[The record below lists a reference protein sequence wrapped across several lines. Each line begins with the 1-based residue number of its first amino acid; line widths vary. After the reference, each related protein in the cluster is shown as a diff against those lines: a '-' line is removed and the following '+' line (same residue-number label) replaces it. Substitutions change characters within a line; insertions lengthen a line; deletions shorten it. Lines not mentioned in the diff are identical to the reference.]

1 MGICARSEETIHH
14 GLFHLANLID
24 PIDPDGTLGEVRQM
38 GGGVDA

>member
-14 GLFHLANLID
+14 GLFRLANL
-24 PIDPDGTLGEVRQM
+24 IDPDGTLGEVRQI